1 MDRVEEYIES
11 LFRQEQIP
19 GREEFI
25 DRTEWKDFVPV
36 VDSDV
41 ARFLRVLL
49 RIKKPMRILELGTSI
64 GYSAAN
70 MALAAR
76 EYGGSIVTVEY
87 DPKAA
92 AQARQNFRRT
102 GVDPVVEIREGDALE
117 VLPSFADGSFGLVF
131 LDLDKRL
138 YPRLLPECVRVLSPG
153 GVLLA
158 DDALFPVMDLEEEW
172 RDLVPPMEEFN
183 RLVSAAPE
191 LEGTLL
197 PIGDGLIVAAKKDEE
212 RSSL

>member
-1 MDRVEEYIES
+1 MDRVEAYIES

-102 GVDPVVEIREGDALE
+102 GVDSVVEIREGDALE
-117 VLPSFADGSFGLVF
+117 VLPSFANGSFGLVF

-158 DDALFPVMDLEEEW
+158 DDALFPVMDLEEQW

-183 RLVSAAPE
+183 RLISAAPE

>member
-1 MDRVEEYIES
+1 MDRAEEYIES
-11 LFRQEQIP
+11 LFPPEQIP
-19 GREEFI
+19 GRQEFI

-36 VDSDV
+36 VDGDV

-76 EYGGSIVTVEY
+76 EYGGNVVTVEY

-92 AQARQNFRRT
+92 AQARENFRRT
-102 GVDPVVEIREGDALE
+102 GVDSVVEIREGNALE
-117 VLPSFADGSFGLVF
+117 LLPSFADGSFGLVF

-138 YPRLLPECVRVLSPG
+138 YPRLLPGCIRVLSPG

-158 DDALFPVMDLEEEW
+158 DDALFPVMDLEEQW
-172 RDLVPPMEEFN
+172 RDLVPPVEEFN
-183 RLVSAAPE
+183 RLISAAPE

-197 PIGDGLIVAAKKDEE
+197 PVGDGLIVAAKKEKE